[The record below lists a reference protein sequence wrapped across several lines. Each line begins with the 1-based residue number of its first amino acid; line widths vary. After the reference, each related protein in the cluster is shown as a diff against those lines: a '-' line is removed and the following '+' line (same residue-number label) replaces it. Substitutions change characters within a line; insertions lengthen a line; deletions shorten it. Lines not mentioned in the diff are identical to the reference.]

1 MCLVSQSCLTI
12 CDPMDCNPPGS
23 SVHGDSPGKNT
34 GADCHAV
41 LQGILQTRGLNPGLL
56 HCRRFFFFF
65 FNHLSHQESPE
76 VSTVCHKTY
85 PFLLLPSVPGST
97 ACQPTHPTTWKTIFC
112 GDHVYTF
119 WAWTSWIYIL
129 TLAFISCLTLG
140 NLTTVASI
148 SSFMKWITA
157 LIFCGSNALICLNIL
172 EWCSP
177 HTLPLLLHFLFQNVG
192 NHISRSFP

>member
-1 MCLVSQSCLTI
+1 MCVLVTQSCPTL
-12 CDPMDCNPPGS
+12 CDPTDCSLPDS
-23 SVHGDSPGKNT
+23 SVHG
-34 GADCHAV
+34 
-41 LQGILQTRGLNPGLL
+41 ILQARILDYWGAIPFSRDLPDPVSPILNSSLL
-56 HCRRFFFFF
+56 YCRLIFF

-157 LIFCGSNALICLNIL
+157 LIFVDQM
-172 EWCSP
+172 
-177 HTLPLLLHFLFQNVG
+177 H
-192 NHISRSFP
+192 